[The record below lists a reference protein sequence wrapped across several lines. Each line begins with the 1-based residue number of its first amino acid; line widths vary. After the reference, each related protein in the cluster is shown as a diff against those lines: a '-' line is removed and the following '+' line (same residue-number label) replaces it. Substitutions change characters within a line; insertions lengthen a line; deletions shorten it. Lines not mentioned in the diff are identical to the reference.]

1 MIVNM
6 IYPEITGKSGEHLR
20 LKTLE
25 AVWIQGK
32 LRMWGRWSYIGGSKT
47 GNMFNQLLASK
58 KLTKTAINEA
68 LRRIRESGID
78 KPELE
83 AFLREMIAGRQK
95 SWLSHCTDA
104 EALRID
110 GVISKA
116 LARYPGLIDILRQRY
131 EGRGMSKRKMAELLN
146 EVHPEWCYATCRNRI
161 DMWLRIAEFI
171 LYPLMRD
178 AFSFTDA

>member
-1 MIVNM
+1 M

-32 LRMWGRWSYIGGSKT
+32 LRMWGRWSYIGGGKP

-58 KLTKTAINEA
+58 KLTKTAVNEA

-110 GVISKA
+110 GVISKS

>member
-1 MIVNM
+1 M

-32 LRMWGRWSYIGGSKT
+32 LRMWGRWSYIGGGKT
-47 GNMFNQLLASK
+47 GNVFNQLLASR

-68 LRRIRESGID
+68 LRKIRESGIN

>member
-1 MIVNM
+1 M

-32 LRMWGRWSYIGGSKT
+32 LRMWGRWSYIGGGKT
-47 GNMFNQLLASK
+47 GNMFNQLLAFK

>member
-1 MIVNM
+1 M

-68 LRRIRESGID
+68 LRIIRESGID

>member
-1 MIVNM
+1 M

-20 LKTLE
+20 LNTLE

-116 LARYPGLIDILRQRY
+116 LARYPGLIYILRQRY

>member
-1 MIVNM
+1 M

-116 LARYPGLIDILRQRY
+116 LARYPGLIYILRQRY

>member
-1 MIVNM
+1 M

-32 LRMWGRWSYIGGSKT
+32 LRMWGRWSYIGGGKP

-116 LARYPGLIDILRQRY
+116 LARYPGLIGILRQRY